1 MPWGLFTLALLI
13 VYLVQTTLLRL
24 LGVEPL
30 DLFLALALVCGLTAP
45 APEARLAGWLTG
57 LAQDIGSDHPIGLQ
71 ALALGLAVLT
81 LTYLR
86 ELVNQHLWW
95 ARWLIAFLAALVA
108 QLLVRLDLRFV
119 QHGQLSWAQIAGG
132 SLLTALLASLL
143 AALLVGLPASVGR
156 RDRRRRALPPRW

>member
-1 MPWGLFTLALLI
+1 MA
-13 VYLVQTTLLRL
+13 
-24 LGVEPL
+24 
-30 DLFLALALVCGLTAP
+30 ALV
-45 APEARLAGWLTG
+45 
-57 LAQDIGSDHPIGLQ
+57 AQGAL